1 MLKVKEKFI
10 IIKHEGLVY
19 KIKKEDVDYVR
30 GLYLCTDKNGK
41 ILLKF

>member
-1 MLKVKEKFI
+1 MAKVKEKFI
-10 IIKHEGLVY
+10 EFQHEGKIY
-19 KIKKEDVDYVR
+19 KVKKDDVDYVR

>member
-1 MLKVKEKFI
+1 MAKVKEKFI
-10 IIKHEGLVY
+10 TIKHEGVVY
-19 KIKKEDVDYVR
+19 KIKKEDVDYVY